1 MNISSWVV
9 VGALAFALGACGKPT
24 EGPKGDAGP
33 PGPAGAQGEPGPA
46 GPPGSPGPPGAP
58 APAPANAGGG
68 VHVVRATCNVASCV
82 AECEA
87 DEIVVSAWCGAA
99 RNTTNFPTERSA
111 TCRGGRGPGNNPL
124 IAVCVKSPAP

>member
-1 MNISSWVV
+1 MKVSSWVV
-9 VGALAFALGACGKPT
+9 VGILALALSACGKPV

-33 PGPAGAQGEPGPA
+33 AGPAGAQGEQGPAGAA
-46 GPPGSPGPPGAP
+46 GPPGPPGPPAP
-58 APAPANAGGG
+58 GPSNAGGG
-68 VHVVRATCNVASCV
+68 IHVVRAACSVATCV

-124 IAVCVKSPAP
+124 IAVCVKSSAP